1 LASSYYD
8 TFGFIGFCDKLGFSL
23 KVIENTNIMNK
34 EMGYEEIVKKVEEL
48 KKGKN
53 FDLSTEEDLA
63 IAIMNLISLEEHF
76 FFTGAKTKKDEYFDM
91 LQEVRSVRAKLLAR
105 MIDKTEGETW
115 CISKH
120 LLATSMRLME
130 VGTKLQSDNKKV
142 EAKEMFEQAYKMFNM
157 FFAIR
162 LKIVHTCNVV
172 EGDKPM
178 TMHDIMSK
186 LVDCCD
192 EK

>member
-1 LASSYYD
+1 MIS
-8 TFGFIGFCDKLGFSL
+8 
-23 KVIENTNIMNK
+23 K
-34 EMGYEEIVKKVEEL
+34 EINYEEVIKKIEEM

-63 IAIMNLISLEEHF
+63 IAVMNLISLEEHF
-76 FFTGAKTKKDEYFDM
+76 FFTGSKTDKPEYFD
-91 LQEVRSVRAKLLAR
+91 LLIEVRSVRTKLLAR

-120 LLATSMRLME
+120 LLATSMRLFE
-130 VGTKLQSDNKKV
+130 VGTKLQSDNKKD
-142 EAKEMFEQAYKMFNM
+142 EAKETFEQAYKMFNM
-157 FFAIR
+157 FFALR
-162 LKIVHTCNVV
+162 LKIVNLPKNSFTEN
-172 EGDKPM
+172 KPM
-178 TMHDIMSK
+178 TMKDIMAK

>member
-1 LASSYYD
+1 M
-8 TFGFIGFCDKLGFSL
+8 K
-23 KVIENTNIMNK
+23 K
-34 EMGYEEIVKKVEEL
+34 ELNYEEIIKKVEDL

-63 IAIMNLISLEEHF
+63 IAVMNLISLEEHF
-76 FFTGAKTKKDEYFDM
+76 FFTGAKTDKPEYFDM
-91 LQEVRSVRAKLLAR
+91 LQEVRSVRTKLLAK

-120 LLATSMRLME
+120 LLSTSMRLFE
-130 VGTKLQSDNKKV
+130 VGTKLQSDNKKD
-142 EAKEMFEQAYKMFNM
+142 EAREMFEEAYKMFNM
-157 FFAIR
+157 FFALR
-162 LKIVHTCNVV
+162 LKIIHACNVV
-172 EGDKPM
+172 DENKPM
-178 TMHDIMSK
+178 TMKDIMSK

>member
-1 LASSYYD
+1 
-8 TFGFIGFCDKLGFSL
+8 
-23 KVIENTNIMNK
+23 MHK
-34 EMGYEEIVKKVEEL
+34 EINYEEIIKRVEEF

-76 FFTGAKTKKDEYFDM
+76 FFTGSKTNKPEYFDM
-91 LQEVRSVRAKLLAR
+91 LLEVRSIRTKLLSK

-115 CISKH
+115 CVSKH
-120 LLATSMRLME
+120 LLATSMRLIE
-130 VGTKLQSDNKKV
+130 VGTKLQSDNKKD
-142 EAKEMFEQAYKMFNM
+142 EAREMFEKAYEMFNM

-162 LKIVHTCNVV
+162 LKIIHACNIVD
-172 EGDKPM
+172 ENKPM
-178 TMHDIMSK
+178 TLNDIMTK